1 MDVCNQFIKFDFG
14 SSAADIES
22 LKEENKQL
30 TEENLIRSG
39 ETSILRAD
47 LMQLRKLMEKR
58 DADAS
63 KQLDV
68 LKRQIKDMDTQHN
81 KQLEAS
87 RTEMKFKVTSF
98 LKNLGI
104 LNGTVIVTEQHLGT

>member
-1 MDVCNQFIKFDFG
+1 
-14 SSAADIES
+14 
-22 LKEENKQL
+22 
-30 TEENLIRSG
+30 
-39 ETSILRAD
+39 
-47 LMQLRKLMEKR
+47 MQLRKLMEKR

-98 LKNLGI
+98 LKNLGT